1 MTRPVPPVEYDVAR
15 AHLDEAEARVK
26 KALTCSEAR
35 VTSKILED
43 KSAARGLVEEAREG
57 GTCSLIVI
65 GNRGLGGFGRLA
77 MGSTSTQVIHEAH
90 CPVVVSKTDVY

>member
-1 MTRPVPPVEYDVAR
+1 MS
-15 AHLDEAEARVK
+15 
-26 KALTCSEAR
+26 CSF
-35 VTSKILED
+35 LED
-43 KSAARGLVEEAREG
+43 KSAAHGLVEEAHED